1 MAQVQANGINI
12 EVETL
17 GDSNDPPVVLIMGLG
32 GQLTFW
38 PEGFIEQLV
47 GRGYYIILLDN
58 RDVGLSTW
66 FDGAPQPSPAFIALS
81 SFLGFRPKTP
91 YTLSDMASDTA
102 GVLDALEIPS
112 AHIIGASMGG
122 MIAQRLA
129 IEHPKYVRS
138 LCSIMS
144 SPRPPR
150 LPVRLMLNLLKLN
163 QEPKTREERIERRV
177 EVFRLLNGTGL
188 PFDEKSAYK
197 VMTEA
202 VDRAWYPD
210 GTARQMSA
218 IMADGDRRPALST
231 LSIPSTV
238 IHGTTD
244 PMVLPK
250 YGQEIADATPG
261 TDLVW
266 VKGMGHVFSEEA
278 FPVILNAI
286 SRLVD
291 RVEAENSIN

>member
-17 GDSNDPPVVLIMGLG
+17 GDAKDPPIVLIMGLG

-38 PEGFIEQLV
+38 PEGFVEQLV
-47 GRGYYIILLDN
+47 SHGYYVILLDN

-66 FDGAPQPSPAFIALS
+66 FDGAPQPSPALIALS

-112 AHIIGASMGG
+112 AHIVGASMGG

-129 IEHPKYVRS
+129 IEHPKHVHS

-150 LPVRLMLNLLKLN
+150 IPIRLMWNLLKLN
-163 QEPKTREERIERRV
+163 QTPNTREERIERRV

-188 PFDEKSAYK
+188 PFNEKSTHQ
-197 VMTEA
+197 VMTTA
-202 VDRAWYPD
+202 IDRAWHPE

-231 LSIPSTV
+231 LNVPTTV
-238 IHGTTD
+238 IHGTAD

-261 TDLVW
+261 ADLVL
-266 VKGMGHVFSEEA
+266 VEGMGHVFSEEA
-278 FPVILNAI
+278 WPVILDTI
-286 SRLVD
+286 SRLVERAKTD
-291 RVEAENSIN
+291 NPIN

>member
-17 GDSNDPPVVLIMGLG
+17 GDDKDPPVVLIMGLG

-38 PEGFIEQLV
+38 PAGFVEQLV
-47 GRGYYIILLDN
+47 NRGYHVILLDN

-66 FDGAPQPSPAFIALS
+66 FDDAPNPSPAFIALS
-81 SFLGFRPKTP
+81 SFLGFQPKTP

-102 GVLDALEIPS
+102 GVLDALEISS

-129 IEHPKYVRS
+129 IEHPTRVRS

-150 LPVRLMLNLLKLN
+150 VPIRLMWNLLKLN
-163 QEPKTREERIERRV
+163 RVPNTREERIERRV

-188 PFDEKSAYK
+188 PFNEKTAYQ
-197 VMTEA
+197 VMTTA
-202 VDRAWYPD
+202 VDRAWYPG

-218 IMADGDRRPALST
+218 IMADRDRRPALSALT
-231 LSIPSTV
+231 VPNAV
-238 IHGTTD
+238 IHGT
-244 PMVLPK
+244 
-250 YGQEIADATPG
+250 
-261 TDLVW
+261 
-266 VKGMGHVFSEEA
+266 
-278 FPVILNAI
+278 
-286 SRLVD
+286 
-291 RVEAENSIN
+291 

>member
-17 GDSNDPPVVLIMGLG
+17 GDSHDPPVVLIMGLG

-150 LPVRLMLNLLKLN
+150 LPVRLM
-163 QEPKTREERIERRV
+163 
-177 EVFRLLNGTGL
+177 
-188 PFDEKSAYK
+188 
-197 VMTEA
+197 
-202 VDRAWYPD
+202 
-210 GTARQMSA
+210 
-218 IMADGDRRPALST
+218 
-231 LSIPSTV
+231 
-238 IHGTTD
+238 
-244 PMVLPK
+244 
-250 YGQEIADATPG
+250 
-261 TDLVW
+261 
-266 VKGMGHVFSEEA
+266 
-278 FPVILNAI
+278 
-286 SRLVD
+286 
-291 RVEAENSIN
+291 